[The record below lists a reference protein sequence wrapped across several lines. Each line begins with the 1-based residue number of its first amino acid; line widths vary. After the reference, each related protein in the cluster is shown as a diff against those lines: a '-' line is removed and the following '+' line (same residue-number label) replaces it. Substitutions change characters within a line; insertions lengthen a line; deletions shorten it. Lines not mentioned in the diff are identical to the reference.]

1 MRLWYDCGWR
11 KMENKITI
19 IEGPTPDFNLIE
31 DPLEEGSA
39 SVWTVGVLEGPMLYL
54 VATTNV
60 RSYDSQALLERCTRA
75 WKQNQTMLLE
85 YRDEIG
91 LKQEAQI
98 IAARALTVEEGDVLQ
113 LWVRRNL
120 DESQQMDTDLGFF
133 DEEDDD
139 DDEDLPF

>member
-1 MRLWYDCGWR
+1 
-11 KMENKITI
+11 
-19 IEGPTPDFNLIE
+19 
-31 DPLEEGSA
+31 
-39 SVWTVGVLEGPMLYL
+39 
-54 VATTNV
+54 
-60 RSYDSQALLERCTRA
+60 
-75 WKQNQTMLLE
+75 MLLE